1 MSVLETAQQRHRIG
15 LRRKLRRN
23 RNSSFPFF
31 PYWLIPLLCLGLLS
45 LFATSCVHSTT
56 QNTTNDVLE
65 KMNANWVRPDVSGRH
80 VTLRGSPPAD
90 ADTSAIYAA
99 VRNAKSKTWFG
110 SGIQATRVIEDYD
123 ASAPNIASNTPLEP
137 TPDAD
142 ISDHSWQ
149 FTRRN
154 NVLTLTGEVTDE
166 AMRKSIVESA
176 EFAANGARVEDQ
188 LTVTG
193 RRAGSGY
200 ATTAMR
206 GVQTLG
212 RCSSG
217 TAAFEDATLNLRCE
231 AAQAEAD
238 TLRRLA
244 SAPLS
249 FGSIG
254 NINILATE
262 EIASC
267 EGQLDALLSN
277 ARIEFA
283 TGSAVIS
290 AASSTLLTSIAEE
303 AQSCP
308 GMLRIEGH
316 TDNQGSAELNADLS
330 LRRANAV
337 RLALISR
344 GLAGARLVTEG
355 FGPSQPVASND
366 TERGRA
372 RNRRIQIR
380 VVRP

>member
-1 MSVLETAQQRHRIG
+1 MSVLETAHQRHRIG
-15 LRRKLRRN
+15 LRRKLRRVK
-23 RNSSFPFF
+23 NSSFPFF

-45 LFATSCVHSTT
+45 VFATSCVHYTT
-56 QNTTNDVLE
+56 QRTTVDALE
-65 KMNANWVRPDVSGRH
+65 KIGADWVRPSVSGRY
-80 VTLRGSPPAD
+80 VTLRGTPPAD
-90 ADTSAIYAA
+90 ANTSAIYTA
-99 VRNAKSKTWFG
+99 VRNAKSTVWLG

-123 ASAPNIASNTPLEP
+123 TPAPSLVSDVPTGTTPAE
-137 TPDAD
+137 

-149 FTRRN
+149 FTRRD
-154 NVLTLTGEVTDE
+154 NVLTLTGDVPDE
-166 AMRKSIVESA
+166 AMRASILQSA
-176 EFAANGARVEDQ
+176 QFAANGARIDDQ

-193 RRAGSGY
+193 RRASPGY
-200 ATTAMR
+200 DTTAMR
-206 GVQTLG
+206 GVQALS

-217 TAAFEDATLNLRCE
+217 TSSFDNNAFNLRCE
-231 AAQAEAD
+231 AAQSDAD

-244 SAPLS
+244 SAPLP
-249 FGSIG
+249 FGTIG

-262 EIASC
+262 AIESC
-267 EGQLDALLSN
+267 EGQLASLLSS

-283 TGSAVIS
+283 TGSAIIS
-290 AASSTLLTSIAEE
+290 AASSNLLTSIAEE
-303 AQSCP
+303 AQTCP

-344 GLAGARLVTEG
+344 GLSGTQLVTEG
-355 FGPSQPVASND
+355 FGPSQPIASND